1 MQVFVADDIGR
12 ETMTGVTVPAE
23 LGDIVNDIVMGC
35 GKPEND
41 TYRKTDSTRSIFPL
55 YIGLYKIIEQSSQTT
70 CTFCRPLIGFGRLV
84 RFTPCRFTLVGD
96 GLVIGLAG

>member
-35 GKPEND
+35 DKPEND
-41 TYRKTDSTRSIFPL
+41 TYRKTNGTCNIFQL
-55 YIGLYKIIEQSSQTT
+55 YIQGVSGPLLYKLGG
-70 CTFCRPLIGFGRLV
+70 LIGLIESILFY
-84 RFTPCRFTLVGD
+84 
-96 GLVIGLAG
+96 

>member
-1 MQVFVADDIGR
+1 MYKKNIPLIIISPQNCFAIICISKSILTLETVVQVFVADDIGR

-41 TYRKTDSTRSIFPL
+41 TYRKTDYT
-55 YIGLYKIIEQSSQTT
+55 
-70 CTFCRPLIGFGRLV
+70 
-84 RFTPCRFTLVGD
+84 
-96 GLVIGLAG
+96 